1 MTLAPPDP
9 RTGGLVTENTHLIG
23 GEWVPA
29 VSGETIEVIDP
40 ATGETLLHVPR
51 GAAADVDAA
60 VSAASDAFPRWRDTS
75 PSQRAALLMRW
86 VELVDQHEP
95 ELDRL
100 EISEVGRPHWGPL
113 PMARMLTYFAG
124 QADKVQGLSLATHS
138 PDVLG
143 LTLREPYG
151 VVGGIIPWNAPG
163 PNFVM
168 DVGPAIAAGN
178 TIVIK
183 PAEDAPLTPL
193 ALARLAMEAGIP
205 PGVVNVVVGYGPEA
219 GAAIPAHRGISRVSF
234 TGSPATGSAVMAA
247 CARNH
252 TPLHLE
258 LGGKSP
264 QVLLDDADIDAAVP
278 QLTRGIT
285 LNTGQICAAGSRV
298 VVDRRIHGE
307 LVQRLAEAFVRVRV
321 GPGTEKVDMGPLISA
336 KQHDR
341 VLGYLKVG
349 REEGAELVT
358 GGGVPTGEKFERG
371 FFVEPTIFDRV
382 EPEMRIAQEEI
393 FGPVL
398 SVLPVDGDEEALE
411 VANSTRYG
419 LVSAVWTADIGR
431 AIKMVRGLQAGQVA
445 VNQILS
451 GGVIGAPFGGY
462 KGSGFGRTMGA
473 DSVLNYTQ
481 TKTVS
486 LRGTR

>member
-1 MTLAPPDP
+1 MTIAPADP
-9 RTGGLVTENTHLIG
+9 SITGLVTENTQLIG

-29 VSGETIEVIDP
+29 ASGETIPVINP
-40 ATGETLLHVPR
+40 ATGETLMNVPR

-60 VSAASDAFPRWRDTS
+60 VSAASEAFPAWRDTS
-75 PSQRAALLMRW
+75 PTRRAALLMRW
-86 VELVDQHEP
+86 AQLINEHEQ
-95 ELDRL
+95 EIDRL

-113 PMARMLTYFAG
+113 PMAGMLTFFAG
-124 QADKVQGLSLATHS
+124 QADKVSGLSLPTHT
-138 PDVLG
+138 PEVIG

-193 ALARLAMEAGIP
+193 ALARLALEAGIP
-205 PGVVNVVVGYGPEA
+205 PGVVNVVIGYGAEA
-219 GAAIPAHRGISRVSF
+219 GAAIPAHPGISRMSF

-264 QVLLDDADIDAAVP
+264 QVLLADADLDAAIP
-278 QLTRGIT
+278 QLTRSIT

-298 VVDRRIHGE
+298 VVDRSIHAE
-307 LVQRLAEAFVRVRV
+307 VVRRLAEAFAKIRV
-321 GPGTEKVDMGPLISA
+321 GPGTEQIDMGPLISA

-358 GGGVPTGEKFERG
+358 GGGVPAGAKYESG
-371 FFVEPTIFDRV
+371 YFVEPTIFDNV
-382 EPEMRIAQEEI
+382 VPSMRIAQEEI

-398 SVLPVDGDEEALE
+398 SVLPVDGDGEALE
-411 VANSTRYG
+411 VSNGTEYG
-419 LVSAVWTADIGR
+419 LVAAVWTSDIGR
-431 AIKMVRGLQAGQVA
+431 AIRMARGLQAGQVA
-445 VNQILS
+445 VNQALS

-481 TKTVS
+481 VKTVS
-486 LRGTR
+486 IRGTH

>member
-1 MTLAPPDP
+1 MTIAPADP
-9 RTGGLVTENTHLIG
+9 RLAGLVTENTQLIG

-29 VSGETIEVIDP
+29 SSGETIPVLNP
-40 ATGETLLHVPR
+40 ATGEVLTHVPR
-51 GAAADVDAA
+51 SAAADVDAA
-60 VSAASDAFPRWRDTS
+60 VNAATEAFPAWRDTS
-75 PSQRAALLMRW
+75 PTQRAALLTRW
-86 VELVDQHEP
+86 AQLIDEHEP
-95 ELDRL
+95 DLDRL
-100 EISEVGRPHWGPL
+100 EITEVGRPHWGPL
-113 PMARMLTYFAG
+113 PMARMLTFFAG
-124 QADKVQGLSLATHS
+124 QADKVHGLSLPTHT

-151 VVGGIIPWNAPG
+151 VVGAIIPWNAPG

-178 TIVIK
+178 TIVLK

-205 PGVVNVVVGYGPEA
+205 PGVVNVVIGYGPEA
-219 GAAIPAHRGISRVSF
+219 GAAIPAHPGIGRMSF
-234 TGSPATGSAVMAA
+234 TGSPPTGSAVMAA

-264 QVLLDDADIDAAVP
+264 QVLLDDADLDAAIP

-307 LVQRLAEAFVRVRV
+307 VVRRLAEAFAKVRV
-321 GPGTEKVDMGPLISA
+321 GPGTENVDMGPLISA
-336 KQHDR
+336 KQHER
-341 VLGYLKVG
+341 VLGYINIG

-358 GGGVPTGEKFERG
+358 GGGVPAGEKFERG

-382 EPEMRIAQEEI
+382 APDMRIAQEEI

-398 SVLPVDGDEEALE
+398 SVLPVDGDAEALD
-411 VANSTRYG
+411 VANGTEYG
-419 LVSAVWTADIGR
+419 LVAAVWTSDIGR
-431 AIKMVRGLQAGQVA
+431 AIRMARGLQAGQVA

-462 KGSGFGRTMGA
+462 KGSGFGRTMGT
-473 DSVLNYTQ
+473 DSVLSYTQ
-481 TKTVS
+481 IKTVS
-486 LRGTR
+486 IRGTH

>member
-1 MTLAPPDP
+1 MTIAPPDP
-9 RTGGLVTENTHLIG
+9 RLGGLVTSNTHLIG

-29 VSGETIEVIDP
+29 ASGQTIAVIDP
-40 ATGETLLHVPR
+40 STGETLAHAPR

-60 VSAASDAFPRWRDTS
+60 VRAATDAFPAWRDTS
-75 PSQRAALLMRW
+75 PSDRAALLMRW
-86 VELVDQHEP
+86 AELIDQHE
-95 ELDRL
+95 EEIDRL

-113 PMARMLTYFAG
+113 PMARMLTFFAG
-124 QADKVQGLSLATHS
+124 QADKVSGLSLPTHT

-151 VVGGIIPWNAPG
+151 VVGAIIPWNAPG

-205 PGVVNVVVGYGPEA
+205 AGVINVVVGYGVEA
-219 GAAIPAHRGISRVSF
+219 GAAIPAHPGIARMSF

-247 CARNH
+247 CARHH

-264 QVLLDDADIDAAVP
+264 QVLLDDADLDAAVP
-278 QLTRGIT
+278 ALTRGIT

-298 VVDRRIHGE
+298 VVDRSIHAE
-307 LVQRLAEAFVRVRV
+307 VVRRLAEAFARVRV
-321 GPGTEKVDMGPLISA
+321 GPGTDDVDMGPLISA

-358 GGGVPTGEKFERG
+358 GGGVPAGEKYERG
-371 FFVEPTIFDRV
+371 FYVEPTIFDRV
-382 EPEMRIAQEEI
+382 ASGMRIAQEEI

-398 SVLPVDGDEEALE
+398 AVQPVDGDAEALE
-411 VANSTRYG
+411 VANGTEYG
-419 LVSAVWTADIGR
+419 LVAAVWTADIGR
-431 AIKMVRGLQAGQVA
+431 AIRMARGLQAGQVA

-481 TKTVS
+481 VKTVS